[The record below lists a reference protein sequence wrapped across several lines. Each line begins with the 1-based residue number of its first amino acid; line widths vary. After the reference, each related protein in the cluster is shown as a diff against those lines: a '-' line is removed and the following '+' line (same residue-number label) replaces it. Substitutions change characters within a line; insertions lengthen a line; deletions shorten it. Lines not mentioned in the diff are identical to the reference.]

1 MILGM
6 NAASELAS
14 SETPR
19 MLGARP
25 FLLLDGA
32 VGTELALRGVDMQAP
47 LDDTDIHDDYW
58 SGKALLTDPNSVQ
71 QLHKDYLNAG
81 ADLITTNTFR
91 VNGPVV
97 LKMSIKETAE
107 LLLMR
112 AVALARAAR
121 AMVAPHSYVGGSV
134 GPIASC
140 YSPELTPDDAQ
151 LHLEHRA
158 TVDALVKAGV
168 DVLLLETM
176 SNIREAK
183 VASSEASGSGVP
195 FITSFSIRPW
205 DSRLYS
211 GEEIL
216 DAVNA
221 ILPLC
226 PLAILVNHCHPRLVE
241 PTLRSICSEF
251 AGSGVWFGARAHL
264 DKPTPENGWQHPGKC
279 SVSQYVE

>member
-6 NAASELAS
+6 KAASELAS
-14 SETPR
+14 FETPR

-107 LLLMR
+107 L
-112 AVALARAAR
+112 
-121 AMVAPHSYVGGSV
+121 
-134 GPIASC
+134 
-140 YSPELTPDDAQ
+140 
-151 LHLEHRA
+151 
-158 TVDALVKAGV
+158 
-168 DVLLLETM
+168 
-176 SNIREAK
+176 
-183 VASSEASGSGVP
+183 
-195 FITSFSIRPW
+195 
-205 DSRLYS
+205 
-211 GEEIL
+211 
-216 DAVNA
+216 
-221 ILPLC
+221 
-226 PLAILVNHCHPRLVE
+226 
-241 PTLRSICSEF
+241 
-251 AGSGVWFGARAHL
+251 
-264 DKPTPENGWQHPGKC
+264 
-279 SVSQYVE
+279 